1 MSLEKI
7 ELDIKGL
14 YLLKNSWHSDN
25 RGGFV
30 KIYNRSAFENTSI
43 SIDIKELYYSYSQKD
58 VIRGMHFQLPPFEVS
73 KLVSVIRGSILDV
86 VIDLRK
92 NSPTYK
98 MVESVEIR
106 ENRNSL
112 LVPKGCAHGF
122 RSLEDDTIVFYQQS
136 DLYSKEH
143 DSGILW
149 DSFGFDWQL
158 DKPILSDRDLSLPK
172 LKDFQTPFNY

>member
-14 YLLKNSWHSDN
+14 YLLENFWHFDN

-30 KIYNRSAFENTSI
+30 KLYNRSDFENRSI
-43 SIDIKELYYSYSQKD
+43 NIDIKELYYSYSQKD
-58 VIRGMHFQLPPFEVS
+58 VIRGMHFQLPPYEVS
-73 KLVSVIRGSILDV
+73 KLVCVIQGSILDV

-98 MVESVEIR
+98 MVASVEIK

-136 DLYSKEH
+136 DVHSKEH

-149 DSFGFDWQL
+149 DSFDFDWQV
-158 DKPILSDRDLSLPK
+158 DKPILSDRDLSLTK